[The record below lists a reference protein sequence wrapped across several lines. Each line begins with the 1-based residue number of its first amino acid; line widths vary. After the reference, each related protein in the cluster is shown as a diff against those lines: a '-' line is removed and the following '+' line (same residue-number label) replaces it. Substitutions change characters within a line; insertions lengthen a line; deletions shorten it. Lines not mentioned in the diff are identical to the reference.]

1 MKSIKSKILVFLSFL
16 FSIFFVGSAFSAY
29 IFSERTNLHTDKAN
43 GLMDDIDINY
53 DLDANAYTVY
63 FFPSSKWANYM
74 KANPKHASQSLDDYL
89 SVDNYKNYLKTE
101 VFKNSDET
109 NNPSDD
115 DIAKIYG
122 YFPDDEDPYGY
133 KVRYADTCISTDTFD
148 QMPIPLTTEKDSEGY
163 YVRFSGWTANFANAI
178 EYGYKSQGTFDY
190 ISSYDEL
197 SSVVKGQDIYENASI
212 NIPKHTLFVFP
223 ILTSGKEY
231 NKERTYNCHKEH
243 TVRIHDRKAWNIV
256 NVHGTEDMYFDRE
269 LYFSQEGTGNS
280 AYYFYNNLKVRENE
294 QLYLDFAFGGNWYNF
309 KNVGSRRGGWS
320 ENNTQN
326 TKTSEKWEGESYP
339 YEGTT
344 SNNINPLFDTTGRE
358 FSKLGKCAV
367 NQPGVYN
374 IYAYIC
380 ENGKENTNPDFGFNK
395 KKLTNSPLVWY
406 EDTSNL
412 SYSTTV
418 AYRGDVSLVTKTP
431 IYNIY
436 VKIEKITEF
445 GLSGGRTKS
454 LQYVDSLQMNSS
466 SQILPPDTSDTSTN
480 TSSRYYILNNVFL
493 EGEDI
498 NEKITTTNK
507 NDGTLYTYPSNV
519 STILTNDGVP
529 VEFDELKATQEQ
541 LDKFQTDYN
550 KVYGDNSIY
559 KFTEIYKPDSP
570 HYSPYTVVNDDGKTD
585 LFGNTKKNIFIQPK
599 KSGFYSVVAKMTMT
613 RVAITDTNL
622 TEDTKHPYRL
632 KFEKCQVTLC
642 LGHNIAANVFL
653 YDRRTDKNLQIQK
666 SDGKFIDTNGNWYAK
681 ASVPY
686 GTELTYSTEFTLKD
700 GTTKKLSEILGVSG
714 TTATNH
720 LTNHLT
726 GREFRFDAAGKS
738 IKLRRN
744 YAFYIMPGAWQEG
757 ELN

>member
-63 FFPSSKWANYM
+63 FFPSSKWADYISDYM
-74 KANPKHASQSLDDYL
+74 DKNSMTLAQTIEKGL
-89 SVDNYKNYLKTE
+89 SVDQYKSYIQSIVNEDDK
-101 VFKNSDET
+101 KNST
-109 NNPSDD
+109 ISNPTGDD
-115 DIAKIYG
+115 LIKIFG
-122 YFPDDEDPYGY
+122 YFPDDEDPFNY

-148 QMPIPLTTEKDSEGY
+148 QMPVPETYGRDKELYFI
-163 YVRFSGWTANFANAI
+163 RFSGWTANFNNAI
-178 EYGYKSQGTFDY
+178 KYGYNSQGTYDY

-197 SSVVKGQDIYENASI
+197 STVVNNQSVYDKKS
-212 NIPKHTLFVFP
+212 KTLLVFP
-223 ILTSGKEY
+223 VLTAGKEY
-231 NKERTYNCHKEH
+231 NKKTSDGGFKDEKA
-243 TVRIHDRKAWNIV
+243 VRIHNRIAKKV
-256 NVHGTEDMYFDRE
+256 NNDMYFDRE
-269 LYFSQEGTGNS
+269 LYFSQEGFGNN
-280 AYYFYNNLKVRENE
+280 AYYFYKNLKVRENE
-294 QLYLDFAFGGNWYNF
+294 QLYLDFAFGGDWYNF
-309 KNVGSRRGGWS
+309 KNSFTSSWGSYT
-320 ENNTQN
+320 NTQD
-326 TKTSEKWEGESYP
+326 TKKSEKWEGESYP
-339 YEGTT
+339 NEGTI

-613 RVAITDTNL
+613 REAITDTNL

-666 SDGKFIDTNGNWYAK
+666 SDDKFIDTNGNWYPK

-757 ELN
+757 ELTK

>member
-29 IFSERTNLHTDKAN
+29 IFSERTNLHTDKAK

-63 FFPSSKWANYM
+63 FFPSSKWADYM
-74 KANPKHASQSLDDYL
+74 QANPKSASESLDVYL
-89 SVDNYKNYLKTE
+89 AKCEANYS
-101 VFKNSDET
+101 FKDQ
-109 NNPSDD
+109 
-115 DIAKIYG
+115 KFG

-256 NVHGTEDMYFDRE
+256 NNHGDADMYFDRE
-269 LYFSQEGTGNS
+269 LYFSQEGTGDS
-280 AYYFYNNLKVRENE
+280 AYYFYNNLKVREKE
-294 QLYLDFAFGGNWYNF
+294 QLYLDFAFGSDWYNF
-309 KNVGSRRGGWS
+309 KNDYKLLS
-320 ENNTQN
+320 NTQN
-326 TKTSEKWEGESYP
+326 TKTDEKWEGESYP
-339 YEGTT
+339 KEGTI
-344 SNNINPLFDTTGRE
+344 SNNINPLFDTTGGKK

-367 NQPGVYN
+367 NEPGVYN
-374 IYAYIC
+374 IYVYIC
-380 ENGKENTNPDFGFNK
+380 ENGNEKNNNVPLSFKNK
-395 KKLTNSPLVWY
+395 NLTNSSLVWY
-406 EDTSNL
+406 EDTSEKSN
-412 SYSTTV
+412 STTV
-418 AYRGDVSLVTKTP
+418 TVYEKKNEDLVHHFRT
-431 IYNIY
+431 YNIY

-529 VEFDELKATQEQ
+529 VEFDELKATQKQ

-550 KVYGDNSIY
+550 KVYGNNNSIY
-559 KFTEIYKPDSP
+559 KFTEIYDENSV

-666 SDGKFIDTNGNWYAK
+666 TDDKFIDTNGNWYAK
-681 ASVPY
+681 ANVPY

>member
-1 MKSIKSKILVFLSFL
+1 MKSIKSKILVFLSFF

-29 IFSERTNLHTDKAN
+29 IFSERTNLHTDKAK

-53 DLDANAYTVY
+53 ELDANSYTVY
-63 FFPSSKWANYM
+63 FFPSSKWADYM
-74 KANPKHASQSLDDYL
+74 QANPKSALESLDVYL
-89 SVDNYKNYLKTE
+89 AKCEANYS
-101 VFKNSDET
+101 FKDQ
-109 NNPSDD
+109 
-115 DIAKIYG
+115 KFG

-133 KVRYADTCISTDTFD
+133 KVRYADTCISTDTFN

-178 EYGYKSQGTFDY
+178 EYGYKSQGIFDY

-197 SSVVKGQDIYENASI
+197 SSVVKGQNIYENASI

-223 ILTSGKEY
+223 VLTSGKEY
-231 NKERTYNCHKEH
+231 NDKKTYNCHKEH
-243 TVRIHDRKAWNIV
+243 TVRIHDRKALNII
-256 NVHGTEDMYFDRE
+256 NIHGDADMYFDRE
-269 LYFSQEGTGNS
+269 LYFSQEGTGDS
-280 AYYFYNNLKVRENE
+280 AYYFYNNLKVSENE
-294 QLYLDFAFGGNWYNF
+294 QLYLDFAFGGDWYNF
-309 KNVGSRRGGWS
+309 KNSYTGSWLRYK
-320 ENNTQN
+320 NLQN
-326 TKTSEKWEGESYP
+326 TKESEKWEGESYP
-339 YEGTT
+339 KEDSEKYK
-344 SNNINPLFDTTGRE
+344 INHLFDTTGK
-358 FSKLGKCAV
+358 FQLGKCAV

-380 ENGKENTNPDFGFNK
+380 EDGKEKNAPAAFKDKN
-395 KKLTNSPLVWY
+395 LTNSSLVWF
-406 EDTSNL
+406 EDSSNQTNSTKVAINNSDPPAR
-412 SYSTTV
+412 SY
-418 AYRGDVSLVTKTP
+418 

-454 LQYVDSLQMNSS
+454 LRYVDSLQMNSS
-466 SQILPPDTSDTSTN
+466 SQILPPDTSDTTN

-498 NEKITTTNK
+498 NEKITTNK
-507 NDGTLYTYPSNV
+507 NDGTLYTYPS
-519 STILTNDGVP
+519 SISAILTNDGVP
-529 VEFDELKATQEQ
+529 VEFDELKATTEQ
-541 LDKFQTDYN
+541 LRKFQTDYN

-559 KFTEIYKPDSP
+559 KFTEIDKPDSP
-570 HYSPYTVVNDDGKTD
+570 HYSPYTIVNDDGKTD

-613 RVAITDTNL
+613 CVAVTDTNL
-622 TEDTKHPYRL
+622 TEDTKHPYRF

-666 SDGKFIDTNGNWYAK
+666 SDDKFIDTNGNWYAK

-700 GTTKKLSEILGVSG
+700 RTTKKLSEILGVSG
-714 TTATNH
+714 TTAANH

-726 GREFRFDAAGKS
+726 GREFKFNSAGES

>member
-63 FFPSSKWANYM
+63 FFPSSKWANYI
-74 KANPKHASQSLDDYL
+74 SDYMDKNSMTL
-89 SVDNYKNYLKTE
+89 AQTIEKGFSVDQYKSYIQSIVNEDDK
-101 VFKNSDET
+101 KNST
-109 NNPSDD
+109 ISNPTGDD
-115 DIAKIYG
+115 LIKIFG
-122 YFPDDEDPYGY
+122 YFPDDEDPFNY

-148 QMPIPLTTEKDSEGY
+148 QMPVPETLGRDKELYFI
-163 YVRFSGWTANFANAI
+163 RFSGWTADFNNAI
-178 EYGYKSQGTFDY
+178 EFGYNSQGIYDY

-197 SSVVKGQDIYENASI
+197 SSVVDKQSVYDKKS
-212 NIPKHTLFVFP
+212 KTLLVFP
-223 ILTSGKEY
+223 VLTAGKEY
-231 NKERTYNCHKEH
+231 NEKKPYNCYSEH
-243 TVRIHDRKAWNIV
+243 AVRIHNRVAKRV
-256 NVHGTEDMYFDRE
+256 NNDMCFDRE
-269 LYFSQEGTGNS
+269 LYFSQEGFGNN
-280 AYYFYNNLKVRENE
+280 AYYFYKNLKVRENE
-294 QLYLDFAFGGNWYNF
+294 QLYLDFAFGGDWYNF
-309 KNVGSRRGGWS
+309 KNDYTWR
-320 ENNTQN
+320 NTQN
-326 TKTSEKWEGESYP
+326 TKTDEKWEGESYP
-339 YEGTT
+339 HEGTT

-380 ENGKENTNPDFGFNK
+380 EDGKEKNAPKEFENK
-395 KKLTNSPLVWY
+395 NLTNSSLVWY
-406 EDTSNL
+406 EKIGDKPYNTKVAYKESWW
-412 SYSTTV
+412 STTH
-418 AYRGDVSLVTKTP
+418 

-570 HYSPYTVVNDDGKTD
+570 HYSPYTVVNDDGKTN
-585 LFGNTKKNIFIQPK
+585 LLGNTKKNIFIQPK

-613 RVAITDTNL
+613 REAITDTNL
-622 TEDTKHPYRL
+622 TTDTKHPYRL

-666 SDGKFIDTNGNWYAK
+666 LDGKFIDTNGNWYAK

-700 GTTKKLSEILGVSG
+700 GTTKKLSEILGTG

-726 GREFRFDAAGKS
+726 GREFRFDADGKS

-757 ELN
+757 ELTK

>member
-29 IFSERTNLHTDKAN
+29 IFSERTNLHTDKAK

-53 DLDANAYTVY
+53 ELDANSYTVY
-63 FFPSSKWANYM
+63 FFPSSKWADYM
-74 KANPKHASQSLDDYL
+74 KANPKPASQSLDDYL

-133 KVRYADTCISTDTFD
+133 KVRYADICISTDTFD

-163 YVRFSGWTANFANAI
+163 YVCFSGWTANFANAI

-197 SSVVKGQDIYENASI
+197 SSVVEGQDIYKNASI

-231 NKERTYNCHKEH
+231 DETKTYNCHKEH
-243 TVRIHDRKAWNIV
+243 IVRIHDRKAWNIV
-256 NVHGTEDMYFDRE
+256 NVHGNEDMYFDRE

-280 AYYFYNNLKVRENE
+280 AYYFYNNLKIRENE
-294 QLYLDFAFGGNWYNF
+294 QLYLDFAFGGDWYNF
-309 KNVGSRRGGWS
+309 KNKGTWEGRKTPK
-320 ENNTQN
+320 NTQDS
-326 TKTSEKWEGESYP
+326 KKSEKWEGESYP
-339 YEGTT
+339 NEGTI

-358 FSKLGKCAV
+358 SSKLGKCAV

-380 ENGKENTNPDFGFNK
+380 EDGKEKNAPKEFENK
-395 KKLTNSPLVWY
+395 NLTNSSLFWY
-406 EDTSNL
+406 EDTSEKSN
-412 SYSTTV
+412 STTV
-418 AYRGDVSLVTKTP
+418 AVYEKKNEDWVYHSRT
-431 IYNIY
+431 YNIY
-436 VKIEKITEF
+436 VKIEKNTEF

-498 NEKITTTNK
+498 NEKITTNK

-529 VEFDELKATQEQ
+529 VEFDELKATQDQ

-559 KFTEIYKPDSP
+559 KFTEIYDKNSV
-570 HYSPYTVVNDDGKTD
+570 HYSPYTVVNDDGKTV

-622 TEDTKHPYRL
+622 TTDTKHPYRL

-666 SDGKFIDTNGNWYAK
+666 SDDKFIDTNGNWYAK

-700 GTTKKLSEILGVSG
+700 ETTKKLSEILGVSG

-744 YAFYIMPGAWQEG
+744 YAFYIMPGAWKEG